1 MSDKKNKQQ
10 LNAYARYSNM
20 AFQMVAIIGICT
32 FGGYHLDKWIN
43 TLPLFTILLSLGG
56 VAIAIY
62 VSIKDVIK
70 KPKNEKDL

>member
-1 MSDKKNKQQ
+1 
-10 LNAYARYSNM
+10 M

-32 FGGYHLDKWIN
+32 YGGYHLDKWIH

-62 VSIKDVIK
+62 VSIKDVINK
-70 KPKNEKDL
+70 KK

>member
-1 MSDKKNKQQ
+1 MSYKNNKQP

-32 FGGYHLDKWIN
+32 YGGYHLDKWIH

-62 VSIKDVIK
+62 VSIKDVINK
-70 KPKNEKDL
+70 KNK